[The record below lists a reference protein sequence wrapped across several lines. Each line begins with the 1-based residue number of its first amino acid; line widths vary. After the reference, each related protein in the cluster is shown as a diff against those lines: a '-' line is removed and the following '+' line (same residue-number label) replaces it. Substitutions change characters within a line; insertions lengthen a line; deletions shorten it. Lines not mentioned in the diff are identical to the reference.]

1 MGNCLVTKLQG
12 VVDNDSLPKIGEL
25 VIRPQEGKID
35 VSLGFIKNTTIR
47 TFGDAYFTDENYVQN
62 MGTTKELKA
71 YNNGTWGDHVYVKVV
86 NDGGLKIPIYKLR
99 IFVNGKGTGDYNRFA
114 FASSDK
120 SRFVFDSEDNFDF
133 ARFSKESSLGYI
145 KLKGTKKQDISCIN
159 SVNVLADLLDLGSSS
174 MYGDISVFKKF
185 SKFDTFISPATVKGE
200 VSQINVCY
208 LNLNTESFV
217 PCTWKQ
223 TRPTT
228 HQIMAIQHADF
239 GTDIDKMLNDQSACV
254 ANTQSQGWYKKI
266 NCKGTRTSASD
277 AAVQTLQQKGYT
289 VSVIPA

>member
-12 VVDNDSLPKIGEL
+12 VIDNDSLPKIEEL

-35 VSLGFIKNTTIR
+35 VLLGFIKNTTIR

-62 MGTTKELKA
+62 MGTTKELTA

-99 IFVNGKGTGDYNRFA
+99 IFENGKGTGDYNRFA
-114 FASSDK
+114 FASPDK

-145 KLKGTKKQDISCIN
+145 KLKRTKKQDISCIN
-159 SVNVLADLLDLGSSS
+159 SVKVFSDLLDLGSSS

-185 SKFDTFISPATVKGE
+185 SKFDTLITPATVKGE
-200 VSQINVCY
+200 VSQINVSY

-228 HQIMAIQHADF
+228 HQITAIQHADF
-239 GTDIDKMLNDQSACV
+239 GTDIDKMLNDESACV

-277 AAVQTLQQKGYT
+277 AAITTLQQKGYT
-289 VSVIPA
+289 VSITPA

>member
-1 MGNCLVTKLQG
+1 MEKCLVTKLQG
-12 VVDNDSLPKIGEL
+12 VIDDDSLPKIGEL
-25 VIRPQEGKID
+25 VILPQEGKID

-62 MGTTKELKA
+62 LGTTKELTA

-86 NDGGLKIPIYKLR
+86 NDGGLKVPIYKLR
-99 IFVNGKGTGDYNRFA
+99 IFVNIKGIGDYNRFA
-114 FASSDK
+114 FASTDK
-120 SRFVFDSEDNFDF
+120 SRFNFDSEDNFDF

-145 KLKGTKKQDISCIN
+145 KLNRTKKQDISCIN
-159 SVNVLADLLDLGSSS
+159 SVNILSDLLDLGNSS

-185 SKFDTFISPATVKGE
+185 SKFNTFISPATVKGE

-228 HQIMAIQHADF
+228 HQIMALQHIDF
-239 GTDIDKMLNDQSACV
+239 GTDIDKMLNDESACV

-277 AAVQTLQQKGYT
+277 AAITTLQQKGYT
-289 VSVIPA
+289 VSITPA